1 MSLDF
6 FENAIDGGL
15 IQDPNNLY
23 RDLNQAFID
32 EQWDNT
38 TARYTIL
45 QQKIDVNKKFINSY
59 ESIEAWLNYVVGQ
72 GTSMRNGHDFVQ
84 LTFRDLN
91 HLTVRGRYYQFEN
104 NYWITTFD
112 DEHDSIVKTV
122 VVRRCNNILKIVDP
136 ENGAVFAIPCAVDY
150 DMSSPSSQV
159 SRYVITPNNHATV
172 IVQGN
177 EDTIRLF
184 KINTRY
190 ILGGRPFKLYAYQNA
205 IYNDYTSEASTL
217 LYLDLYLDEIHD
229 KDDLVSGVADNGDYN
244 YQIKVN
250 GQDMT
255 LVEGATGSLVADVT
269 LNGQEVVRDVIWYSD
284 NKQVV
289 TIGQDGKYS
298 VVGSSGQTAKISAYL
313 SGNEDVVD
321 SITIA
326 IADEHDIE
334 PGIYID
340 PAFSK
345 IREYQTINFNVYASY
360 GGVEYIPDTIELSL
374 DENNNVTSNDYLGIE
389 KTESGY
395 KISCFKRS
403 QTSQTLYVS
412 VSNQTPAFGVSDEF
426 TVQAVSMMG

>member
-6 FENAIDGGL
+6 FENAIEGGL

-122 VVRRCNNILKIVDP
+122 VVRRCNNIFKIVDP

-150 DMSSPSSQV
+150 DMSSPSNQV

-177 EDTIRLF
+177 DDTIRLF
-184 KINTRY
+184 KTNTRY

-205 IYNDYTSEASTL
+205 IYNDYTSTASTL

-229 KDDLVSGVADNGDYN
+229 KDDLVGGVADNGDYN

-250 GQDMT
+250 GQDMV

-269 LNGQEVVRDVIWYSD
+269 LNGQEVVRDVVWCSD
-284 NKQVV
+284 NKQAV

-321 SITIA
+321 SVTIT

-334 PGIYID
+334 PDVYID

-360 GGVEYIPDTIELSL
+360 GGAEYIPDTIELSL

-403 QTSQTLYVS
+403 QTPQTLYVS
-412 VSNQTPAFGVSDEF
+412 VSNQTPAFGLSEKF
-426 TVQAVSMMG
+426 TIQAVSMMG

>member
-59 ESIEAWLNYVVGQ
+59 ESIETWLNYVVGQ

-84 LTFRDLN
+84 LTFKDLN
-91 HLTVRGRYYQFEN
+91 HLTVRGCYYQFEN

-136 ENGAVFAIPCAVDY
+136 ENGAVFTIPCAVDY
-150 DMSSPSSQV
+150 DMAIPSNQV

-177 EDTIRLF
+177 DDTIRLF
-184 KINTRY
+184 KTNTRY

-205 IYNDYTSEASTL
+205 IYNDYTSTASTL

-229 KDDLVSGVADNGDYN
+229 KDDLVNGVAYNGDYN
-244 YQIKVN
+244 YKVKIN
-250 GQDMT
+250 SKPMT
-255 LVEGATGSLVADVT
+255 LPNGGTGTVTADVT
-269 LNGQEVVRDVIWYSD
+269 LNGVEVNRT
-284 NKQVV
+284 VV
-289 TIGQDGKYS
+289 WSTSNAEVLTIDQNGKY
-298 VVGSSGQTAKISAYL
+298 VVIGADGQTADIIATL
-313 SGNEDVVD
+313 SGNEDIKD
-321 SITIA
+321 SVA
-326 IADEHDIE
+326 IAVGAQSVN
-334 PGIYID
+334 PKIYLD
-340 PAFSK
+340 PAFDK
-345 IREYQTINFNVYASY
+345 IREYQTIEFDVKVAI
-360 GGVEYIPDTIELSL
+360 GGVEIKPDTVRVNADSE
-374 DENNNVTSNDYLGIE
+374 YLAVKQIN
-389 KTESGY
+389 SGWQLTC
-395 KISCFKRS
+395 IKRS
-403 QTSQTLYVS
+403 SAPLTMTVAVVDKTYLIKQT
-412 VSNQTPAFGVSDEF
+412 AEF
-426 TVQAVSMMG
+426 DIQAVSMLG